1 MAGSTFA
8 LPSTGRF
15 SASGFLPD
23 VRAAG
28 ATYFNYVGK
37 PLSYILATPE
47 QPDDADNPLVRAFG
61 NEGSIDDVAR
71 FAERFGV
78 AVTDCLRVDRRRRH
92 RGAHARHAAGRA
104 RVGSGGDRRPR
115 PVHRRGVPAG
125 PLRRAG
131 APAQRGGGHRRAGVQ
146 GRRRRLRGL
155 LAQRRGAAH
164 PPARGLVLDGRPG
177 LPRRER
183 VLLLRR
189 ARPRLVAGGRRELCL
204 GADRADHAAPSRR
217 RPGRRLRR
225 AGSGR
230 GRPGH
235 GGRAAA
241 ARARRVS
248 TATSSRPSWPPR
260 ATWARSGR
268 PASSA

>member
-37 PLSYILATPE
+37 PLSYVLATPE

-78 AVTDCLRVDRRRRH
+78 AVTDAYGSTEG
-92 RGAHARHAAGRA
+92 GASVARTPDTPPGALG
-104 RVGSGGDRRPR
+104 VGSGGDRRPR
-115 PVHRRGVPAG
+115 PVDLRGVPAG

-131 APAQRGGGHRRAGVQ
+131 APAQRGGGHRRTGVE
-146 GRRRRLRGL
+146 GRRCRLRGL
-155 LAQRRGAAH
+155 LAQRGGTTRS
-164 PPARGLVLDGRPG
+164 PARGLVLDGRPG

-183 VLLLRR
+183 VLLFRR
-189 ARPRLVAGGRRELCL
+189 TRPRLVAGGRRELCL

-217 RPGRRLRR
+217 RPGCGLRR

-235 GGRAAA
+235 GGRAATT
-241 ARARRVS
+241 RARRVS